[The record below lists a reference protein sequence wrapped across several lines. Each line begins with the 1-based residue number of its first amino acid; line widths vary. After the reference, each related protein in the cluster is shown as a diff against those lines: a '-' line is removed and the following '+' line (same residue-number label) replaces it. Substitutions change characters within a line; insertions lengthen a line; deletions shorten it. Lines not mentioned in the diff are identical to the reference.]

1 MDGTFARVARLTI
14 DLFKDPEQCV
24 QMEETAKTL
33 ANTIET
39 LENQLISSLQTRNS
53 DTIFDELPSSAET
66 TELVALREE
75 RDQLKAEVLANR
87 LRLSLLFA
95 HLQPHSS

>member
-1 MDGTFARVARLTI
+1 MEGTFSKVARLTC
-14 DLFKDPEQCV
+14 DLFKDPEQTA
-24 QMEETAKTL
+24 QIEETAKTL
-33 ANTIET
+33 ANTLET
-39 LENQLISSLQTRNS
+39 LENQLVSSLQAGNS

-75 RDQLKAEVLANR
+75 RDRLKAEVLANR

>member
-1 MDGTFARVARLTI
+1 
-14 DLFKDPEQCV
+14 
-24 QMEETAKTL
+24 MEETAKTL

-75 RDQLKAEVLANR
+75 RDRLKAEVLANR